1 MVIVSLLHMNICV
14 RVRKS
19 WSLDGSLNDVD
30 KRLEDIKSMQLLY
43 KSTLD
48 YIDAYKVVLWEN
60 AYVVEL

>member
-48 YIDAYKVVLWEN
+48 YI
-60 AYVVEL
+60 